1 MFSNIAK
8 LLIKN
13 VATGNITFSIS
24 DYLPQF
30 FSNNYTYKRNA
41 KVHDWSRF
49 NKNSLDDFNL
59 TNWNSVTEIKKNDIN
74 ILSTITYQK

>member
-41 KVHDWSRF
+41 KVYD
-49 NKNSLDDFNL
+49 
-59 TNWNSVTEIKKNDIN
+59 
-74 ILSTITYQK
+74 